1 MTTPDLDPLILAL
14 IAERERRG
22 LGIRETAR
30 LCGMGH
36 MPGRLSEWELGYV
49 TPNLRGLRKWAT
61 GLGLDLALIT
71 LTPAAILHTDQHGSE
86 TT

>member
-1 MTTPDLDPLILAL
+1 MTNLDPLILAL
-14 IAERERRG
+14 IAERERLG

-30 LCGMGH
+30 RCGMGH
-36 MPGRLSEWELGYV
+36 MPGRISEWELGHASPTLAGV
-49 TPNLRGLRKWAT
+49 RKWAT

-71 LTPAAILHTDQHGSE
+71 LRAEAHEAFDKGSR